1 LGAAEARTDGRQGVE
16 LTAIVAPGGELL
28 SLFTHFLM
36 LSLLAIGGAITV
48 APDMHRV
55 LVEQMGVL
63 TDAQFNAS
71 IAIAQAAPGPNVLF
85 VAVMGYQAAGL
96 VGALATL
103 AGIMLPSTTLALG
116 AARWGHA
123 RRDWPPV
130 QAFKVG
136 MAPIVV
142 ALMVA
147 TGWILSAGTPGWRH
161 VLVTVAAAVLV
172 WRTRVHLLVLIAAG
186 AVLGATGLI

>member
-1 LGAAEARTDGRQGVE
+1 M
-16 LTAIVAPGGELL
+16 APVGDLI

-48 APDMHRV
+48 VPDMHRV
-55 LVEQMGVL
+55 LVERMGL
-63 TDAQFNAS
+63 LSDTQFTAS
-71 IAIAQAAPGPNVLF
+71 VAIAQASPGPNVLF
-85 VAVMGYQAAGL
+85 VAVMGYQAAGFA
-96 VGALATL
+96 GALATL
-103 AGIMLPSTTLALG
+103 TGIMLPSTTLALV

-123 RRDWPPV
+123 RRDWRPV
-130 QAFKVG
+130 QAFKAG

-142 ALMVA
+142 ALMLA

-161 VLVTVAAAVLV
+161 ILLALAAAVLV

-186 AVLGATGLI
+186 AAFGALGLV